1 MKRNYLVGYDIAD
14 QKRLAKVAKIMTEF
28 GSRIQYSFFHCFL
41 ADRQKN
47 RMKDRLRNII
57 KEGDDQIIIL
67 PVTER
72 QLKEIEFV
80 GFKINLYMEGI
91 IIV

>member
-1 MKRNYLVGYDIAD
+1 MKNNFLVGYDISD
-14 QKRLAKVAKIMTEF
+14 ERRLAKVAKVLKEF

-41 ADRQKN
+41 SDSQKE
-47 RMKDRLRNII
+47 RMKERHKAVID
-57 KEGDDQIIIL
+57 EEEDQVVIV

-72 QLKEIEFV
+72 QLKNVESL
-80 GFKINLYMEGI
+80 GFKLHLEVEGV